1 MNKLIPNQTYRT
13 VINFAISL
21 TTLGLALSW
30 CIEMVMREMFRLAL
44 I

>member
-13 VINFAISL
+13 VINFALTL

-30 CIEMVMREMFRLAL
+30 CIEIVAREIFRLAL